1 MINKDSLLA
10 KIWPKVKKLSPQ
22 EGIILTTYKRNR
34 SLTIIRLDETKF
46 LFQEQGYENRKII
59 VKEAEFKRTIKKILK
74 VEFPRSHKIRI
85 YPLREETFLQDVK
98 KI

>member
-10 KIWPKVKKLSPQ
+10 KIWPKIKKLSSQ

-34 SLTIIRLDETKF
+34 SLTIIRIDEVRLVLQK
-46 LFQEQGYENRKII
+46 QGYENRQLI
-59 VKEAEFKRTIKKILK
+59 VKESELKRTLKKILK

-85 YPLREETFLQDVK
+85 YPLREETFLQDLK